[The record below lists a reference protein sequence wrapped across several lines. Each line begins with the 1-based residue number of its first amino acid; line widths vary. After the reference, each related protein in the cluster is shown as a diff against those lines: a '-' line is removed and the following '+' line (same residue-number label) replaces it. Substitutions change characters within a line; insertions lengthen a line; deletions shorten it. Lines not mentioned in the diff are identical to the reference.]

1 MKKKKKYTMI
11 LPNLSPVAIF
21 KKTVWFGLFLFL
33 GFSGY
38 GQDISI
44 AFVSNGEE
52 DGTVNTIFRVSS
64 GPSGYTG
71 DIVVTYTI
79 GGDADEGFD
88 YATQT
93 GSVNIPGNGGSESFA
108 DIIIVSIDDNL
119 VEGNEEIIVTLQTTD
134 NGVITQPTASAF
146 ILDDDVSVE
155 FSVANSSDNEDDG
168 GNLPV
173 LLLNGRVNATKTVTV
188 SDAGTGTATGAGDDY
203 SFTSPTEVNITAGD
217 YVDTTIPIPTLA
229 IETDGIVEDDE
240 TLDLILSDP
249 DGDVTLGT
257 QTTTTYTI
265 VNDDAATLSI
275 AATTQ
280 AAEDDTDGEFTI
292 STTSQFSTDV
302 TVDISITG
310 SALEGDDFEGI
321 GTTVTFPAN
330 SDTTTIPVEVI
341 LDADIEG
348 DETVVVTMSSTNNPD
363 VGIGSPDNAT
373 VTITD
378 DDSYIATITASG
390 LTASEN
396 PLLGGTFTVSL
407 DAVNTTGSDITVNYT
422 VGGTATSGSDFTAL
436 SGTVTIADGQQDNT
450 ITLNPIDDTEIELD
464 ETVVL
469 TLATGSDY
477 TVGTT
482 ATATVTISS
491 DDTATLSIAAT
502 TQAAEDNTDGEF
514 TITTSDQFPT
524 DTEVT
529 FSVGGNATANSDY
542 TTLGT
547 TVTFLANSDTTIIPV
562 GVLADT
568 DIEGDE
574 TVVVT
579 LTGTD
584 NTNVTIGATDSA
596 TVTITD
602 NDTATLSIT
611 ATTQAAEDNTD
622 GLFTIT
628 TSNQF
633 PTATEVTF
641 SVGGNA
647 TANSD
652 YTALGTTVTF
662 PEGTD
667 SITLPVEVLS
677 DASIEG
683 DETVVVTLT
692 GTDNTNVT
700 IGANDSATVTITDND
715 TATLAITTTA
725 QAAEDNTDGLFTI
738 TTTNQFNTAVTVDI
752 SITGSA
758 TEGTDYAAIGTTVNF
773 PANTTSITLP
783 VEVLADASVEGDE
796 TVVVTLTDTDN
807 TDVTIGASDA
817 ATITITDND
826 FNAISINNVISDE
839 GDFTTTQFDFTV
851 SIEGGGDAVTDIGF
865 TYSTQNG
872 TATLADSDYVQ
883 VTNGSGTITA
893 GTSSTLVT
901 VNVNGD
907 TKVEGDETFLV
918 NLSAPVNATITDGE
932 GLGTITNDDS
942 ATISI
947 NDPEPVNEGNSGT
960 ATLNFIVSIDAS
972 DSSSSI
978 TVDYEIEGGN
988 QDGNVGSLTFPAATT
1003 TLSQTIAVTT
1013 DGDSVVED
1021 DEEVKVTLSN
1031 PSANADIDNDND
1043 VGESSFTDDDSAGLV
1058 VNDITVSEDGG
1069 SATFTITLNGSTLLG
1084 TSVDYQTSNNTAIAG
1099 DDYVSTSGTVI
1110 FGTGTDQTRSVEVT
1124 LIDDDVLE
1132 STETFFLD
1140 LSNPTGPFSTI
1151 VAGRGIATVTDDD
1164 NCAAAPVLN
1173 TDVQTTFCGTFGY
1186 DDGTPLSLNDYT
1198 DSTAPAGM
1206 VLTWSFDSYPLNVD
1220 AHLLPS
1226 EVNNITTGGSYYGFF
1241 YDADNNCA
1249 STSIEVEL
1257 TLNPVPVIAETIGDE
1272 RCGPGEVIL
1281 SASGAVDVDTPPTFI
1296 WYDSATST
1304 TPFATGS
1311 TITIPDLQE
1320 TTSYYVEA
1328 SANDCVSEREEVI
1341 AIIYPLPSAGTPTN
1355 ASACNVAANG
1365 PTLVDLDD
1373 LLTGEGSGEWSVT
1386 SDPSNSISIGIGN
1399 IIDFEGLA
1407 DGEYVFTFTTDNGT
1421 PPFCE
1426 NVSSEVT
1433 ITVNDCD
1440 VDTDGDGLFD
1450 GVEATL
1456 GTDPT
1461 NVDTDGD
1468 GIEDGVEVG
1477 GDTANPLDED
1487 GDGIID
1493 ALDSNIADTDS
1504 DGVLDWLDP
1513 ANTNPCLPNP
1523 DSEFCFATVDLEI
1536 IKASNVDNG
1545 YVTIGDYVTFT
1556 ITVNNVSDELATS
1569 IQVREILDA
1578 IAFDYDSHFIATG
1591 GGVYDETTGLWE
1603 IPELDAGASVSL
1615 IINVRTIELG
1625 TFENT
1630 ATISSV
1636 APYDSNPENDEAT
1649 IAIEVGLSTN
1659 NEPGFVFKMF
1669 SPNGDG
1675 INDYLFINDITDPE
1689 YANNTLEI
1697 YDRYGNQVFATK
1709 GYDNTWDG
1717 TRKNEQLPKG
1727 TYFYVLDLGDGS
1739 GVQKGWIQILR

>member
-240 TLDLILSDP
+240 TIDLILSDP

-330 SDTTTIPVEVI
+330 SDTTTIPVVVI

-491 DDTATLSIAAT
+491 DDTATLSI
-502 TQAAEDNTDGEF
+502 
-514 TITTSDQFPT
+514 
-524 DTEVT
+524 
-529 FSVGGNATANSDY
+529 
-542 TTLGT
+542 
-547 TVTFLANSDTTIIPV
+547 
-562 GVLADT
+562 
-568 DIEGDE
+568 
-574 TVVVT
+574 
-579 LTGTD
+579 
-584 NTNVTIGATDSA
+584 
-596 TVTITD
+596 
-602 NDTATLSIT
+602 T
-611 ATTQAAEDNTD
+611 ATTQAAEDNTN
-622 GLFTIT
+622 GLFTIS

-647 TANSD
+647 TGGTD

-662 PEGTD
+662 PAGTD

-839 GDFTTTQFDFTV
+839 GDFGIQAFNFTV
-851 SIEGGGDAVTDIGF
+851 SIEGEDDAVTDIGF
-865 TYSTQNG
+865 TYSTLND

-1132 STETFFLD
+1132 STETFFLN

-1249 STSIEVEL
+1249 SSSIEVEL

-1407 DGEYVFTFTTDNGT
+1407 DGEYVFTFTTDDGT

-1536 IKASNVDNG
+1536 LKTANLEYLRINESL
-1545 YVTIGDYVTFT
+1545 TFT
-1556 ITVNNVSDELATS
+1556 ITVTNVSDEMATS
-1569 IQVREILDA
+1569 IVVTEILDTA
-1578 IAFDYDSHFIATG
+1578 AFDYESHFIATG

-1603 IPELDAGASVSL
+1603 IPELDAGESVNL
-1615 IINVRTIELG
+1615 VILVEVIATG

-1739 GVQKGWIQILR
+1739 GVHKGWIQILR